1 MVEQDKWRPWE
12 DMLALE
18 ADTVDLLRIRV
29 KELEHE
35 RDQLRDRVADLQF
48 DLRALT
54 DHEAF
59 KNAEDVIERDS

>member
-1 MVEQDKWRPWE
+1 MGELAEKYIDK
-12 DMLALE
+12 A
-18 ADTVDLLRIRV
+18 LRIITLEQRIA
-29 KELEHE
+29 ELEHE